1 MKKINLKTNKFFVC
15 HFWWKNGV
23 SLTESSTSFKEPS
36 VKNSLLELIE
46 MCTFIENCILNTMV
60 IRVRMII
67 GKSSIASVSKNQNL
81 IQTLHEMGRFFTANR
96 STKYDFWG
104 RNAFYDPSYNLNI
117 ISYKSFYPM
126 VYDEWTFQKN
136 FFATF

>member
-1 MKKINLKTNKFFVC
+1 
-15 HFWWKNGV
+15 
-23 SLTESSTSFKEPS
+23 
-36 VKNSLLELIE
+36 

-60 IRVRMII
+60 TRVRMII

-96 STKYDFWG
+96 STKYDFCS

-117 ISYKSFYPM
+117 ISYKSFYS
-126 VYDEWTFQKN
+126 
-136 FFATF
+136 